1 MSTPRVKLTK
11 DIYWSI
17 GS

>member
-17 GS
+17 GA